1 MPLHG
6 RTCRERNAGDPD
18 ALDIGLVVSSAER
31 DACFRLVY
39 DQYVERGYAAGDRSG
54 RRVLVHQAL
63 PTTTMFRATAAAA
76 VVGTVTL
83 IADSVLGLPMD
94 SLYAGELRP
103 LRASGRRVAEVSALA
118 VAPGTPMTALVRLMS
133 RLVLYAEALARVDD
147 LCVTVHPR
155 HARFYERLGFAR
167 MGTVKPYAA
176 VNGAPA
182 VAFRLD
188 LASALAA
195 RASRAAC
202 ARRFVVDAARAAIL
216 TRLTEEQPRAVLTP
230 AEFVRFFVGQRAL
243 ADASSRVRALLQS
256 FHSDLQLEN
265 VDVAGKEATT
275 VLGSAKPYGR
285 KAVVQSS
292 WQITSVR

>member
-1 MPLHG
+1 
-6 RTCRERNAGDPD
+6 
-18 ALDIGLVVSSAER
+18 
-31 DACFRLVY
+31 
-39 DQYVERGYAAGDRSG
+39 
-54 RRVLVHQAL
+54 
-63 PTTTMFRATAAAA
+63 MFRATAAAA

-188 LASALAA
+188 LTSALAA

-243 ADASSRVRALLQS
+243 ADASSRVRAVLQS
-256 FHSDLQLEN
+256 FHSDLQLEK
-265 VDVAGKEATT
+265 VDVAGKGATT

>member
-188 LASALAA
+188 LTSALAA

-243 ADASSRVRALLQS
+243 ADASSRVRAVLQS
-256 FHSDLQLEN
+256 FHSDLQLEK
-265 VDVAGKEATT
+265 VDVAGKGATT

>member
-6 RTCRERNAGDPD
+6 RTCRERNAGHPG

-31 DACFRLVY
+31 DACFRLVH

-63 PTTTMFRATAAAA
+63 PTTTMFRATTAAA

-83 IADSVLGLPMD
+83 VADSVLGLPMD
-94 SLYAGELRP
+94 SLYAEELRP
-103 LRASGRRVAEVSALA
+103 LRAAGRRVAEVSALA
-118 VAPGTPMTALVRLMS
+118 VAPGTPMTAIVRLMS

-167 MGTVKPYAA
+167 MGAVKPYAA

-188 LASALAA
+188 LGSALAA

-216 TRLTEEQPRAVLTP
+216 TRLREEQPQAVLTP

-243 ADASSRVRALLQS
+243 ADAPPRTRAVLQS
-256 FHSDLQLEN
+256 FHSDVRLEN
-265 VDVAGKEATT
+265 VEVAGKEAIT
-275 VLGSAKPYGR
+275 VLGSA
-285 KAVVQSS
+285 
-292 WQITSVR
+292 